1 MYLDGSSD
9 KVTFKGNYLYK
20 TSGRAPK
27 VQDNTYLHI
36 VNNYWENNSGHA
48 FEIGSGGYVLA
59 EGNYFSDVDTVLET
73 DSFEGVLFSADSD
86 SSTCESYIGR
96 SCVANVNGGDLTG
109 TSTSALNAF
118 NGDTLA
124 TASTA
129 STDPASSAGQGN
141 L

>member
-27 VQDNTYLHI
+27 VQGNTYLHA
-36 VNNYWENNSGHA
+36 VNNYWDDNSSHA

-59 EGNYFSDVDTVLET
+59 EGNYFSNVDTVLESS
-73 DSFEGVLFSADSD
+73 SFEGALFSSDSA

-96 SCVANVNGGDLTG
+96 SCVANVNGGTLSG
-109 TSTSALNAF
+109 SSTDVLQNLK
-118 NGDTLA
+118 GETLA
-124 TASTA
+124 TASGA
-129 STDPASSAGQGN
+129 STDPAGSAGQGN